1 MSGTILKGTITVI
14 WAQPFLHRTNGFMEA
29 VWQSSELHGCGAEA

>member
-14 WAQPFLHRTNGFMEA
+14 CVQPSFGTA
-29 VWQSSELHGCGAEA
+29 SSPSQLALRWCRS